1 MRVKEKLSYS
11 TLSKLPTQRASSLSV
26 GQYVPKVG
34 IEDIARSFERQPQY
48 SHIANTLE
56 LISDV
61 VFLYQLEKA
70 INDYFSLRQQ
80 TQVSMTEAAIKS
92 QELQQKYK
100 RVNDLLVDTVK

>member
-1 MRVKEKLSYS
+1 MRVKEKLNYS

-48 SHIANTLE
+48 AHIANTLE

-80 TQVSMTEAAIKS
+80 TQVSMTEAATKS
-92 QELQQKYK
+92 Q
-100 RVNDLLVDTVK
+100 